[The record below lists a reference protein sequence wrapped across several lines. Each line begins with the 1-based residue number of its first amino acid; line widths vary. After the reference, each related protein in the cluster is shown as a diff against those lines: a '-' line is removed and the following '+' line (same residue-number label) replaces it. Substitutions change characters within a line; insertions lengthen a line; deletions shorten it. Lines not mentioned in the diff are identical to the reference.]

1 MDIIVILLAAIIL
14 GIMIGFKINDEVKNQ
29 NKKLIENIKK
39 YDAKKNINPKMLLTK
54 EELKNG

>member
-1 MDIIVILLAAIIL
+1 MDIIVILLAGIIL
-14 GIMIGFKINDEVKNQ
+14 GIMIGFKINDEAKNQ